1 MTENATPKKSKP
13 YETTAS
19 GGFRVVSGRKIGEV
33 RIPNYVYDLWLPL
46 LGGEAI
52 AVYGVYC
59 RLERAK
65 VVKGISF
72 RKIAVACQI
81 GDAKLN
87 SINDMLTDCGFVTI
101 KKPEGRARGQHL
113 TSEITTLDP
122 PRKLSP
128 EIIEKYK
135 GKRGYAPLSEWL
147 VSGEDD
153 TPDSG
158 SYSENRDAPDPQP
171 EPKAPVGLHEPPSS
185 VSPETTQCVVEALD
199 SVSISLQP
207 FNLQP
212 LIQLAEAACIP
223 VTPLA
228 PAREAA
234 AAAPDPIP
242 AISVVSKPDSEP
254 PPVAKTPSPSSAPP
268 PSPRPN
274 AYVLFEQNL
283 HQLTPLVKDTLDMW
297 LKDVPAEWVED
308 AIREAALNNAKSVRY
323 ITKILIRWQKEGRNA
338 PAKKPAAPTNGV
350 PPAPAPRAASPGAPN
365 LRQAESSRGAASR
378 ERKAAAS

>member
-158 SYSENRDAPDPQP
+158 SYSENHDAPDPQP

-185 VSPETTQCVVEALD
+185 VSPETKQCVVEALD

-338 PAKKPAAPTNGV
+338 PAKKPAPTNGV
-350 PPAPAPRAASPGAPN
+350 PPAPTTRAASPGAPN
-365 LRQAESSRGAASR
+365 LRNSESRER
-378 ERKAAAS
+378 ERKAAVG

>member
-1 MTENATPKKSKP
+1 MTDAPKKSKP

-19 GGFRVVSGRKIGEV
+19 GGIRVVSGRKIGEV

-87 SINDMLTDCGFVTI
+87 SINEMLIDCGFVTI
-101 KKPEGRARGQHL
+101 KKPTGTARGQHL
-113 TSEITTLDP
+113 TSEIITLDP
-122 PRKLSP
+122 PRKLLP

-147 VSGEDD
+147 VSGEND

-158 SYSENRDAPDPQP
+158 SCSENHQAADPEPQP
-171 EPKAPVGLHEPPSS
+171 TAPIGLREPPDS
-185 VSPETTQCVVEALD
+185 VSPDTKQCVTEALD

-212 LIQLAEAACIP
+212 LIQLAEAASLP
-223 VTPLA
+223 ESSQ

-234 AAAPDPIP
+234 AAAVHPIP
-242 AISVVSKPDSEP
+242 AVSVVSKPNGVP
-254 PPVAKTPSPSSAPP
+254 PPVQNAPSPGSAPP
-268 PSPRPN
+268 PSPAN
-274 AYVLFEQNL
+274 VFKLYEQNIGA
-283 HQLTPLVKDTLDMW
+283 LTPLIADAIKDAVKDFT
-297 LKDVPAEWVED
+297 EQWVMD
-308 AIREAALNNAKSVRY
+308 AIGEAARANGKSWNY
-323 ITKILIRWQKEGRNA
+323 IRAILDRWQRDGRNA
-338 PAKKPAAPTNGV
+338 PPISRAPRPSPAS
-350 PPAPAPRAASPGAPN
+350 PAPAPRAASPGAPN
-365 LRQAESSRGAASR
+365 ARPIPRVQPKGEP
-378 ERKAAAS
+378 ERTA

>member
-1 MTENATPKKSKP
+1 MTDAPKKSKP

-19 GGFRVVSGRKIGEV
+19 GGIRVVSGRKIGEV

-87 SINDMLTDCGFVTI
+87 SINEMLIDCGFVII
-101 KKPEGRARGQHL
+101 KKPTGTARGQHL

-122 PRKLSP
+122 PRKLLP

-147 VSGEDD
+147 VSGEND

-158 SYSENRDAPDPQP
+158 SCSENHQAADPEPQP
-171 EPKAPVGLHEPPSS
+171 TAPIGLREPPDS
-185 VSPETTQCVVEALD
+185 VSPDTKQCVTEALD

-212 LIQLAEAACIP
+212 LFELAEAACIP
-223 VTPLA
+223 AA
-228 PAREAA
+228 PPAPTREAA

-242 AISVVSKPDSEP
+242 MISVVSKPDGESP
-254 PPVAKTPSPSSAPP
+254 PIANSPPPSSAPP
-268 PSPRPN
+268 FPQPAEPERPN
-274 AYVLFEQNL
+274 IFKL
-283 HQLTPLVKDTLDMW
+283 HEDLTGSLSGLIVDE
-297 LKDVPAEWVED
+297 LKDAEREYPADWIDE
-308 AIREAALNNAKSVRY
+308 AFREAARCNRRSWAYVHGILKRY
-323 ITKILIRWQKEGRNA
+323 RREGFTPPIRE
-338 PAKKPAAPTNGV
+338 TSNGST
-350 PPAPAPRAASPGAPN
+350 PRPSPAPAPRASSPGAPN
-365 LRQAESSRGAASR
+365 LRQAESSR

>member
-87 SINDMLTDCGFVTI
+87 SINEMLTDCGFVSI
-101 KKPEGRARGQHL
+101 KKPEGKARGQHL

-223 VTPLA
+223 ATPLA
-228 PAREAA
+228 PAHEAA

-242 AISVVSKPDSEP
+242 AISVVSKPDGDS
-254 PPVAKTPSPSSAPP
+254 PPVAKTPPPGSAPP
-268 PSPRPN
+268 PSPAAVFRL
-274 AYVLFEQNL
+274 YEQNIGA
-283 HQLTPLVKDTLDMW
+283 LTPLI
-297 LKDVPAEWVED
+297 AD
-308 AIREAALNNAKSVRY
+308 AIKDAITDFTEQWVMDAIGEAARANGKSWNY
-323 ITKILIRWQKEGRNA
+323 IRAILDRWQRDGRNA
-338 PAKKPAAPTNGV
+338 APVSRANV
-350 PPAPAPRAASPGAPN
+350 SPPRQSPAPAPRAASPGAPN